1 MPNSGPARIGGTA
14 RHDTRL
20 VEAFEPLRPLCP
32 LRTLSPGRRRKVRLA
47 AGLRLAHLRPRAAF
61 APALPAAPALTIRSR
76 LTIAATL
83 PATAAT
89 LRLTD
94 LILLALLPA
103 FHPPLPIL
111 WRQAAHA
118 LALAAPGARKF
129 LAGFLALATP
139 VAPVIERFAPVAAP
153 FLPIIAKVPAIR
165 PALLIILPALLSPVA
180 PVTILHRKATTA
192 RPIVNPRPV
201 TGIVEIVPIAA
212 AEADLAKAI
221 AIIAAIPAVPGRK
234 AVAIGIEAACQS
246 AAQPDRDAA
255 IAAIIV
261 KTIDAARK

>member
-14 RHDTRL
+14 WHRARL

-32 LRTLSPGRRRKVRLA
+32 LRTLSPGRQRKVRLST
-47 AGLRLAHLRPRAAF
+47 GLRLAHLRPPAAF
-61 APALPAAPALTIRSR
+61 APALPTAPALTV
-76 LTIAATL
+76 TATL
-83 PATAAT
+83 PAAAAT

-94 LILLALLPA
+94 LILLVLLPA
-103 FHPPLPIL
+103 FHPPLPVL
-111 WRQAAHA
+111 RRQAAHA
-118 LALAAPGARKF
+118 LTLAAPGARKF

-139 VAPVIERFAPVAAP
+139 VAPVIKRFAPVAAP

-165 PALLIILPALLSPVA
+165 PALLIILPALLPPIA

-192 RPIVNPRPV
+192 GPIVNPRPIA
-201 TGIVEIVPIAA
+201 GIVEIVPIAA

-234 AVAIGIEAACQS
+234 TVAIGIEAAS
-246 AAQPDRDAA
+246 KTAAHPDRDAA

-261 KTIDAARK
+261 KTIDAGRK